1 MHAAAG
7 ADADE
12 LLHTVVV
19 HQLIHIDGD
28 RRHAHARALHGD
40 RYALVRACVA
50 EDIADGGILL
60 RPLQEILSDKLCTQG
75 VPRQQDTLSDL
86 ALFGGNVQ

>member
-12 LLHTVVV
+12 LLHAVVV

-40 RYALVRACVA
+40 WNALVRACIA
-50 EDIADGGILL
+50 EDVADGGVLL
-60 RPLQEILSDKLCTQG
+60 RPLQEILRDELRTQRI
-75 VPRQQDTLSDL
+75 PRQQNALGDL
-86 ALFGGNVQ
+86 ALLGSNMQ